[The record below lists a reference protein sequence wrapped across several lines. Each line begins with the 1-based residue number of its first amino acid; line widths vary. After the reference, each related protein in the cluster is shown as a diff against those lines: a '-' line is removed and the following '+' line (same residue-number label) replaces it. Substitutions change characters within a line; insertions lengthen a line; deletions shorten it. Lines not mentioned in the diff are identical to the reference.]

1 MAAKKRF
8 LLRIDPRL
16 YDALHR
22 WASDEL
28 RSVNAQMEF
37 LLSEAVRK
45 AGRAPRAESSSE
57 EDGSTGGDDEDA
69 ELAS

>member
-16 YDALHR
+16 YEALHR
-22 WASDEL
+22 WANDEL
-28 RSVNAQMEF
+28 RSVNAQIEF
-37 LLSEAVRK
+37 LLSDAVRK
-45 AGRAPRAESSSE
+45 SGRASRAEPPE
-57 EDGSTGGDDEDA
+57 EEGATGGDDEDA